1 MTATRT
7 AERAPARRPARPARA
22 PHLRVVPRD
31 YRSLQARQR
40 RARRL
45 GTLAV
50 VLVGVMVFGLV
61 VAHVALGQGQ
71 LRLDRLTARAA
82 ADEARNERLQLE
94 VAQLESP
101 ERIVAAAQ
109 ERLGM
114 VPPPGVTYL
123 SAEGPVNA
131 PSPATTS
138 EQATGPRSRPAST
151 GGTRHPATAR

>member
-1 MTATRT
+1 ARPRGRRGMTATRT
-7 AERAPARRPARPARA
+7 AARSAERAPARRPARPART

-50 VLVGVMVFGLV
+50 VVVVVMVFGLV

-82 ADEARNERLQLE
+82 ADEARNERLRLE
-94 VAQLESP
+94 VAQLEAP
-101 ERIVAAAQ
+101 EPIVAAAQ
-109 ERLGM
+109 ERRGM
-114 VPPPGVTYL
+114 G
-123 SAEGPVNA
+123 
-131 PSPATTS
+131 
-138 EQATGPRSRPAST
+138 
-151 GGTRHPATAR
+151 

>member
-7 AERAPARRPARPARA
+7 AARTAEGAPTRRPARPARA

-31 YRSLQARQR
+31 YRSLEARQR

-123 SAEGPVNA
+123 SAEGPVSA

-138 EQATGPRSRPAST
+138 EQATGPRSPVK
-151 GGTRHPATAR
+151 P

>member
-1 MTATRT
+1 MTATRTAART

-31 YRSLQARQR
+31 YRSLEARQR

-123 SAEGPVNA
+123 SAEGPVSA
-131 PSPATTS
+131 PSPATIS
-138 EQATGPRSRPAST
+138 EQATGPRSPVK
-151 GGTRHPATAR
+151 P